1 MYKDKEA
8 QKEAN
13 RIAAQKRRDKSK
25 GMTQGITIPEK
36 ASYPN
41 TKNVIPCNKNSNTQ
55 CPETV
60 ILSDGQVWHPD
71 PRYWRPK
78 VEKKESDYPA
88 VVQAVVNK
96 REKME
101 AITRELKAH
110 NVSDIV
116 RYGID
121 GPTFDVVGEI
131 LDCVK

>member
-1 MYKDKEA
+1 MPQSKE
-8 QKEAN
+8 QHREYMK
-13 RIAAQKRRDKSK
+13 QKRLK
-25 GMTQGITIPEK
+25 GSQEK
-36 ASYPN
+36 VHKTEGSQ
-41 TKNVIPCNKNSNTQ
+41 KGSQ

-60 ILSDGQVWHPD
+60 ILSDGQIWHPD
-71 PRYWRPK
+71 ARYWRPK

-116 RYGID
+116 RYGIE